1 MDKKEIILKRLK
13 NSMLGYIRSYFPD
26 STGVKRSVEWV
37 VDSYKELNEK
47 DNELEDLIN
56 FYYIKGR
63 DCIDE
68 DIITNNYKVI
78 LPCFNIYKSGGI
90 EAVNNYLRNIP
101 SNIREEYHTI
111 TDTDKQTTTDADT
124 TKEQKIVITDTEDQT
139 TTDLKEKI
147 VKCFFAGKYGADFY
161 IKSIQKQY
169 DLCDEKDQEL
179 EKLIDFYWSMENDI
193 INIDLEKDINYKDI
207 LSCIPIYKENGIKGV
222 EEYLGKEK

>member
-1 MDKKEIILKRLK
+1 MNKKERLEMLK
-13 NSMLGYIRSYFPD
+13 NEMLGCIRSRYPLN
-26 STGVKRSVEWV
+26 VKSSVESV

-47 DNELEDLIN
+47 DKDLEDLIN
-56 FYYIKGR
+56 YFYIMGT
-63 DCIDE
+63 DVIDK
-68 DIITNNYKVI
+68 DIITNNYQVI

-90 EAVNNYLRNIP
+90 KAVNDYLRSVP
-101 SNIREEYHTI
+101 SNIREQQIFI
-111 TDTDKQTTTDADT
+111 TNTDT
-124 TKEQKIVITDTEDQT
+124 TKEQKIVITDNQEQT

-147 VKCFFAGKYGADFY
+147 VKCFFSGKCGADFY

-169 DLCDEKDQEL
+169 ALCDEKDQEL

-193 INIDLEKDINYKDI
+193 INTDLEKDINYKDI

>member
-1 MDKKEIILKRLK
+1 MDKKERLEMLK
-13 NSMLGYIRSYFPD
+13 NEMLGCIRSRYPLN
-26 STGVKRSVEWV
+26 VKSSVESV

-47 DNELEDLIN
+47 DKDLEDLIN
-56 FYYIKGR
+56 YFYIMGT
-63 DCIDE
+63 DVIDK
-68 DIITNNYKVI
+68 DIITNNYQVI

-90 EAVNNYLRNIP
+90 KAVNDYLRSVP
-101 SNIREEYHTI
+101 SNIREQQIFI
-111 TDTDKQTTTDADT
+111 TNTDT
-124 TKEQKIVITDTEDQT
+124 TKEQKIVITDNQEQT

-147 VKCFFAGKYGADFY
+147 VKCFFSGKCGADFY

-169 DLCDEKDQEL
+169 ALCDEKDQEL

-193 INIDLEKDINYKDI
+193 INTDLEKDINYKDI

>member
-1 MDKKEIILKRLK
+1 
-13 NSMLGYIRSYFPD
+13 MLGYIRSYFPD
-26 STGVKRSVEWV
+26 SNGVKRSVEWV

-63 DCIDE
+63 DRIDE
-68 DIITNNYKVI
+68 DIITNNYQVI

-90 EAVNNYLRNIP
+90 KAVNDYLRSVP
-101 SNIREEYHTI
+101 SNIREQQIFI
-111 TDTDKQTTTDADT
+111 TNTDT
-124 TKEQKIVITDTEDQT
+124 TKEQKIVITDNQEQT

-147 VKCFFAGKYGADFY
+147 VKCFFSGKCGADFY

-169 DLCDEKDQEL
+169 ALCDEKDQEL

-193 INIDLEKDINYKDI
+193 INTDLEKDINYKDI

>member
-1 MDKKEIILKRLK
+1 MNKKERLEMLK
-13 NSMLGYIRSYFPD
+13 NEMLCIIGSSCPTISEIKRD
-26 STGVKRSVEWV
+26 VECVVKC
-37 VDSYKELNEK
+37 YKELNEK
-47 DNELEDLIN
+47 DNDLEDLIN

-63 DCIDE
+63 ERIDK
-68 DIITNNYKVI
+68 DIIINNYQVI

-90 EAVNNYLRNIP
+90 KAVNDYLRSVP
-101 SNIREEYHTI
+101 SNIREQQIFI
-111 TDTDKQTTTDADT
+111 TNTDT
-124 TKEQKIVITDTEDQT
+124 TKEQKIVITDNQEQT

-147 VKCFFAGKYGADFY
+147 VKCFFSGKCGADFY

-169 DLCDEKDQEL
+169 ALCDEKDQEL

-193 INIDLEKDINYKDI
+193 INTDLEKDINYKDI